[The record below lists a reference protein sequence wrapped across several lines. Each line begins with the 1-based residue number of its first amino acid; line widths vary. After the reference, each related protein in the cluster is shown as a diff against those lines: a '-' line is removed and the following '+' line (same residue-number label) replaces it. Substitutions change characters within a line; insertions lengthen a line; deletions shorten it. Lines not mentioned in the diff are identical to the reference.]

1 MGKRTWPILYRSA
14 APWPQSWVKSVD
26 TIRHTGAGT
35 LWRGGTTNQPATGAH
50 QFSSVEGSRREPRR
64 HASMG
69 TPEGCFGADD
79 KVVLASTGREA
90 YAGGRF
96 HWGAA
101 TNARHYAHT
110 VRVDGAGSPKAHR
123 QSASSPS
130 SKDNQGGKR
139 AGASDAHPNRRERGD
154 IPRRNIINETS
165 LRVGARRRPV
175 ARDRRD

>member
-1 MGKRTWPILYRSA
+1 
-14 APWPQSWVKSVD
+14 
-26 TIRHTGAGT
+26 
-35 LWRGGTTNQPATGAH
+35 
-50 QFSSVEGSRREPRR
+50 
-64 HASMG
+64 MG

-90 YAGGRF
+90 YAGGGF